1 MPIIRNHNARIIKFE
16 AILDFGELFG
26 TIYGS
31 VAYGTLKPEFFVD
44 VSNGIVQKLI
54 ENRDER
60 LFAILDDVQQEM
72 EQAVREQ
79 ISNDEREIADNLQQK
94 SFPRI
99 VLKDRPGYIY
109 LVKASGYYKIG
120 LSKQPKVRFSQIGLQ
135 LPFPF
140 EVLHIISATNMYETE
155 SKLHQKYAHQ
165 RLNGEWFSL
174 TESEVAEICS
184 IEKM

>member
-16 AILDFGELFG
+16 AVLDFGGLSG

-31 VAYGTLKPEFFVD
+31 IAYGTLKPEFFVD

-54 ENRDER
+54 ENQDER

-72 EQAVREQ
+72 EQALKEQ
-79 ISNDEREIADNLQQK
+79 ISNDEREIADSQQQN
-94 SFPRI
+94 SIPRI
-99 VLKDRPGYIY
+99 VLKDKPGYIY
-109 LVKASGYYKIG
+109 LVKASDYYKIG

-135 LPFPF
+135 LPFPY
-140 EVLHIISATNMYETE
+140 EVLHLISATNMYEAE

-174 TESEVAEICS
+174 TENEVAEIRS